1 MTVGTRG
8 TRGTRWFQRL
18 HKECKAIS
26 PHIKFVRVRL
36 GYFRIYWRG
45 AYIHEVY
52 SKMPEFG
59 YDIEDIDPRFE
70 NKGYYEEYEDNAELS
85 QKIKNY
91 IEGYRDSIERIRTRI
106 YMMKNDREFN
116 ETATRAYQN
125 YTVK

>member
-1 MTVGTRG
+1 MIV
-8 TRGTRWFQRL
+8 GTRWFKRL
-18 HKECKAIS
+18 YNECKRIS

-45 AYIHEVY
+45 AYLHEVY

-59 YDIEDIDPRFE
+59 YDITDIDPRFE
-70 NKGYYEEYEDNAELS
+70 NKSYYEEYEDSAELS

-91 IEGYRDSIERIRTRI
+91 VEGYHDSYDRILTRV

-116 ETATRAYQN
+116 ETATKAYRQFV
-125 YTVK
+125 VK